1 MQEEINQLEGW
12 RHENDA
18 LCRDFV
24 FDDFVRAFSFMTRVA
39 LFAEKMDHHP
49 NWVNIYNRV
58 SIQLTSH
65 DAGNTVSSKDIG
77 LAEMINEI
85 MD

>member
-1 MQEEINQLEGW
+1 MQEEINRLEGW
-12 RHENDA
+12 RRENDA

-65 DAGNTVSSKDIG
+65 DAGNTVSSKDIR
-77 LAEMINEI
+77 LAKMINEM

>member
-24 FDDFVRAFSFMTRVA
+24 FDDFVQAFSFMTRVA

-49 NWVNIYNRV
+49 NWVNLQPRV
-58 SIQLTSH
+58 YSADKPRRGQHSFL
-65 DAGNTVSSKDIG
+65 
-77 LAEMINEI
+77 ERY
-85 MD
+85 

>member
-18 LCRDFV
+18 LCKDFV
-24 FDDFVRAFSFMTRVA
+24 FDDFVQAFSFMTRVA

-65 DAGNTVSSKDIG
+65 DAGNTVSLKDIR
-77 LAEMINEI
+77 LAKMINEM

>member
-12 RHENDA
+12 RHENAA

-24 FDDFVRAFSFMTRVA
+24 FDDFVQAFSFMTRVA

-65 DAGNTVSSKDIG
+65 DAGNTVSSKDIR
-77 LAEMINEI
+77 LAKMIDEM

>member
-24 FDDFVRAFSFMTRVA
+24 LDDFVQAFSFMTRVA

-65 DAGNTVSSKDIG
+65 DAGNTVSSKDIE
-77 LAEMINEI
+77 LAKMINEM

>member
-1 MQEEINQLEGW
+1 MQDEIDHLEGW
-12 RHENDA
+12 RHENAA

-24 FDDFVRAFSFMTRVA
+24 FDDFVQAFSFMTQVA
-39 LFAEKMDHHP
+39 FLAEKMDHHP

-65 DAGNTVSSKDIG
+65 DADNTVSIRDIR
-77 LAEMINEI
+77 LAKMINEAI
-85 MD
+85 D

>member
-24 FDDFVRAFSFMTRVA
+24 FDDFVQAFSFMTRVA

-58 SIQLTSH
+58 SIQLTIH
-65 DAGNTVSSKDIG
+65 DAGNTVSSKDIK
-77 LAEMINEI
+77 LAKMINEM

>member
-12 RHENDA
+12 RHENGA

-24 FDDFVRAFSFMTRVA
+24 FDDFVQAFSFMTRVA

-65 DAGNTVSSKDIG
+65 DAGNTVSSKDIR
-77 LAEMINEI
+77 LAKMINEM

>member
-24 FDDFVRAFSFMTRVA
+24 FDDFVKAFSFMTRVA

-65 DAGNTVSSKDIG
+65 DAGNTVSSKDIR
-77 LAEMINEI
+77 LAKMIDEM